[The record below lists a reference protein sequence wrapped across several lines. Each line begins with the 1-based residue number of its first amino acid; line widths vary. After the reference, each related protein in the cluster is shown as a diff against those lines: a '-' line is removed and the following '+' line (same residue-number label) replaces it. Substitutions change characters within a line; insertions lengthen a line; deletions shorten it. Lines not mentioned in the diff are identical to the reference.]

1 MKLKLIREVFT
12 STETIGSLF
21 IDDVFYCYTLED
33 ADRGLKKSMSL
44 KTIQKTKIYAAT
56 AIPYGIYEVSVTMS
70 PRFKRIMPEV
80 LGVPGFAG
88 IRIHGG
94 NTHLNSEGCIL
105 VAKSRFLDKPN
116 PTIAKIKNW
125 ILGSMEKDLTQKLV
139 GKSIELEIV
148 KKDG

>member
-1 MKLKLIREVFT
+1 MKLKLVREVFT
-12 STETIGSLF
+12 STETLGSLF

-44 KTIQKTKIYAAT
+44 KSIQKTKVYAST
-56 AIPYGIYEVSVTMS
+56 AIPYGIYNVSVTMS

-105 VAKSRFLDKPN
+105 VAKERFINKPN
-116 PTIAKIKNW
+116 PTIVKIKNW